1 MDEIIKT
8 MKLNNLYPDEISY
21 SAMLEAYRKTKNLS
35 KSILIIKE
43 MLKLNQ
49 MEPTSS
55 HYNIIMKTFKE
66 TVRN

>member
-1 MDEIIKT
+1 
-8 MKLNNLYPDEISY
+8 
-21 SAMLEAYRKTKNLS
+21 MLEAYRKTKNLS

-66 TVRN
+66 MVRT